1 MFEYDFSPIVGE
13 LGWELEIALKR
24 TPCDPHLC

>member
-1 MFEYDFSPIVGE
+1 MSAYDFSPIVGE

-24 TPCDPHLC
+24 TLCYLLFG